1 MYCVLVQTRNI
12 GFEISSEAVL
22 SGDIVYICTNVL
34 NIFYYNSTKRLQ
46 CFLFIVS

>member
-22 SGDIVYICTNVL
+22 SGDIVFANVMCE
-34 NIFYYNSTKRLQ
+34 TD
-46 CFLFIVS
+46 VTT